1 MRIVDLDELTAEME
15 LAREVMDPDTGR
27 ILLGPGATGLGHYAE
42 RLRGIGIHYLYV
54 KDAVAA
60 DIEIPPTIAA
70 EIRQSAEQ
78 ALDKIYEKCELDMRP
93 DFQQVRQTVKNLIR
107 EILTNREI
115 LVNVY
120 EMQCCGGDFLSHSV
134 NVAFLSLL
142 VGSHLDYDNDKMN
155 KLGLGALL
163 HDIGV
168 AGMPRSL
175 LTNRKGFSTEEK
187 LLYEQHPVIGYYRV
201 KDNWEVSPLS
211 RGIILCHHERSDGS
225 GYPRQLLR
233 GDIHEFSRIVGMVD
247 CVEEL
252 SGGHPFSQRLKIQEA
267 VEILNGKADDWF
279 DRNLV
284 RVFIG
289 CLPACPIGTTIRLN
303 DGRAAIVVAQNKGF
317 PTRPVVRIFEDAAGN
332 RVTPGLEVNLLEAN
346 HLVIV

>member
-27 ILLGPGATGLGHYAE
+27 ILLGSGATGLGHYAE

-93 DFQQVRQTVKNLIR
+93 DFQEVRRTVKNLIR
-107 EILTNREI
+107 ETLANREI
-115 LVNVY
+115 LVNMY
-120 EMQCCGGDFLSHSV
+120 ELQCSGGDFLSHSV

-142 VGSHLDYDNDKMN
+142 VGTHLDYDNDKMN

-175 LTNRKGFSTEEK
+175 LTNRKGFSMEEK

-279 DRNLV
+279 DRKLV
-284 RVFIG
+284 RVFIS
-289 CLPACPIGTTIRLN
+289 CFPACPIGTTIRLN

>member
-27 ILLGPGATGLGHYAE
+27 ILLGSGATGLGHYAE

-93 DFQQVRQTVKNLIR
+93 DFQEVRRTVKNLIR
-107 EILTNREI
+107 ETLANREI
-115 LVNVY
+115 LVNMY
-120 EMQCCGGDFLSHSV
+120 ELQCSGGDFLSHSV

-175 LTNRKGFSTEEK
+175 LTNRKGFSMEEK

-279 DRNLV
+279 DRNLS
-284 RVFIG
+284 RVFIS
-289 CLPACPIGTTIRLN
+289 CIPACPIGATIRLN

>member
-27 ILLGPGATGLGHYAE
+27 ILLGSGATGLGHYAE

-93 DFQQVRQTVKNLIR
+93 DFQEVRRTVKNLIR
-107 EILTNREI
+107 ETLANREI
-115 LVNVY
+115 LVNMY
-120 EMQCCGGDFLSHSV
+120 ELQCSGGDFLSHSV

-142 VGSHLDYDNDKMN
+142 VGTHLDYDNDKMN

-175 LTNRKGFSTEEK
+175 LTNRKGFSMEEK

-279 DRNLV
+279 DRNLS
-284 RVFIG
+284 RVFIS
-289 CLPACPIGTTIRLN
+289 CIPACPIGATIRLN